1 MKIGIDARMFG
12 PTVGGGGLGRYVE
25 QLVTE
30 LQANDHKNRYVL
42 FLKKENIHACKITNP
57 NFEKRLADIHWYTL
71 EEQLKFGRIVDR
83 ESLDLIHFPHWNVPI
98 ALKTPFIVT
107 IHDLILLEEPR
118 SSKVTTRNIFV
129 FLLKYFG
136 YKLVLSHAI
145 RASKKIIAVSHA
157 TADVIQRFFPT
168 ISKDKISVQYE
179 GVTPLPSLSQ
189 SFPVPVSPNLL
200 YIGNAYPHKNLERL
214 LEAFAI
220 IRQTHPNTELILAGT
235 ESTFYKRLLAKS
247 RDHVTFVPN
256 PTDKKL
262 TELLK
267 QTTLFVFPSR
277 IEGFGLPPLEAMHA
291 GVPVAASDIPSLR
304 EILDD
309 SAVFFP
315 PNNPTEIA
323 RVITDILDHPT
334 RRKELIAHGLEHI
347 KRFSWKTMALNI
359 ASLYETCGKETP

>member
-42 FLKKENIHACKITNP
+42 FLKKENINACKIVNP

-71 EEQLKFGRIVDR
+71 EEQIKFGRIVDR
-83 ESLDLIHFPHWNVPI
+83 ESLDLIHFPHWNVPV
-98 ALKTPFIVT
+98 ALKTPFVVT

-118 SSKVTTRNIFV
+118 SSKATTRNPFV
-129 FLLKYFG
+129 FFLKYFG

-145 RASKKIIAVSHA
+145 HASKEIIAVSHA
-157 TADVIQRFFPT
+157 TADVIVKFFPN
-168 ISKDKISVQYE
+168 ISSNKIHVQYE
-179 GVTPLPSLSQ
+179 GVTPLPTFSQ
-189 SFPVPVSPNLL
+189 SYQIPSSQNLL

-214 LEAFAI
+214 LEAFVT
-220 IRQTHPNTELILAGT
+220 IRQTHPNTELILTGAD
-235 ESTFYKRLLAKS
+235 SLFYKRLLAKS
-247 RDHVTFVPN
+247 PEHVTFVPN
-256 PTDKKL
+256 PMDEKL
-262 TELLK
+262 MELLK

-277 IEGFGLPPLEAMHA
+277 IEGFGLPPLEAMSA

-304 EILDD
+304 EILDE

-315 PNNPTEIA
+315 QNNPNEMA
-323 RVITDILDHPT
+323 RVITDILDHPI
-334 RRKELIAHGLEHI
+334 RRKELISHGLEHI
-347 KRFSWKTMALNI
+347 KQFSWKTMAINI
-359 ASLYETCGKETP
+359 AALYETCGKETP